1 MRYFSFGWIWHSIC
15 SWKYR
20 KYPLSNQTMVSQQ
33 ENYPPKWLAP
43 SVNRGII
50 QKELSSFVVPAGIA
64 FHLDVA
70 MTAAFP
76 EIIKIREVEERR
88 EIICVHSTFNDHRLI
103 SKNKLPDLTMA
114 SWFGKLKPTI
124 FEPGHHL
131 FGYNAWASSSF
142 KLLVLIRQVPSKQNK
157 GFAGHVWNIAFMQ
170 PYVQIVLNKLCGQ
183 GGRFGENRKVHITL
197 PICCEQDWVP
207 IHVENQRNQLYK
219 RNPTQAYKPCG
230 MIKLGIYFFFTG
242 FATHQQPVWQG
253 HKAVACIYTDIS
265 AICLR

>member
-1 MRYFSFGWIWHSIC
+1 MTTGWFRRTNSQTWP
-15 SWKYR
+15 WQAG
-20 KYPLSNQTMVSQQ
+20 LGNWNQ
-33 ENYPPKWLAP
+33 
-43 SVNRGII
+43 
-50 QKELSSFVVPAGIA
+50 
-64 FHLDVA
+64 H
-70 MTAAFP
+70 
-76 EIIKIREVEERR
+76 
-88 EIICVHSTFNDHRLI
+88 
-103 SKNKLPDLTMA
+103 
-114 SWFGKLKPTI
+114 

-230 MIKLGIYFFFTG
+230 MIKLGIYFLLHRICHAPAASLTRAQGGSLYLHRYFSDLPSVED
-242 FATHQQPVWQG
+242 PVWQNNR
-253 HKAVACIYTDIS
+253 AF
-265 AICLR
+265 LP

>member
-1 MRYFSFGWIWHSIC
+1 MTVFLDVSLTSRPVSFHANDHVGKWNLKTRTFVVGGKWAKKNCPWRKIWRINLANSSYIMRYFSFGWIWHSIC

-114 SWFGKLKPTI
+114 SWFGKLKPTFWTWPPSFWVQCLGLI
-124 FEPGHHL
+124 EFQT
-131 FGYNAWASSSF
+131 FGTNSPSTL
-142 KLLVLIRQVPSKQNK
+142 KTKQRIRWSCLKH
-157 GFAGHVWNIAFMQ
+157 FFYAA
-170 PYVQIVLNKLCGQ
+170 L
-183 GGRFGENRKVHITL
+183 RSNR
-197 PICCEQDWVP
+197 PE
-207 IHVENQRNQLYK
+207 
-219 RNPTQAYKPCG
+219 
-230 MIKLGIYFFFTG
+230 
-242 FATHQQPVWQG
+242 
-253 HKAVACIYTDIS
+253 
-265 AICLR
+265 